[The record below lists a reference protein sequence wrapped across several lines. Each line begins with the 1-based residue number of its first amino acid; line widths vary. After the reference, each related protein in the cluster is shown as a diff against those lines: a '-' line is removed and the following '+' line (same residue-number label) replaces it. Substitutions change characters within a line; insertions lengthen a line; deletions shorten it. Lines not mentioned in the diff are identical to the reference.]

1 MAKIAKRQMII
12 LIVTAVVV
20 LYGIFDFFM
29 GSPVKTAPLSLGK
42 QSSELKK
49 FATDITAGIGKDTL
63 SLQEVYA
70 IGRAEGE
77 WLRDPF
83 YDRKSYKEWLKSKET
98 AKATADTKKITF
110 NYSGY
115 MEFGDK
121 RIAIING
128 VEYRAGEALEVKG
141 YVLRA
146 LSPGKAIIE
155 NKRDGIRLEV
165 PIQD

>member
-20 LYGIFDFFM
+20 LYGIFDFFL
-29 GSPVKTAPLSLGK
+29 GSPIKAAPLSLGK
-42 QSSELKK
+42 RSSELKK
-49 FATDITAGIGKDTL
+49 FATDIAAGIGKDTL
-63 SLQEVYA
+63 SVQEVYA

-83 YDRKSYKEWLKSKET
+83 YDRKSYQEWLKSKET

-115 MEFGDK
+115 MEFGGK
-121 RIAIING
+121 QIAIING
-128 VEYRAGEALEVKG
+128 VEYGAGEALEAEG

-146 LSPGKAIIE
+146 IFPGKVIIS
-155 NKRDGIRLEV
+155 NKAAGVKLEV